1 MVKKKKKGCNENEV
15 INLFCN
21 ENKVIN
27 LFCFLYVTSL
37 KQKIRQ
43 DFTA

>member
-15 INLFCN
+15 INLFCD

-37 KQKIRQ
+37 KQKK
-43 DFTA
+43 